1 MFGIKFSTGPFKEY
15 SSYRSIQGVFKLQVH
30 SRSIPATGPF
40 KEYLSYRSIQG
51 VFQLQVHSRSIPAP
65 GPFKE
70 YSSSRSIQGIFQ
82 LSFVTIQLFQRKRSY
97 SFSHRVFCWTKPC
110 DCDNLGIPIVTNNV
124 AYLDSSYNKSHR
136 NNKKKSFWCLWLLA
150 LFEPSYLVSIGCL
163 LVCGTIYMY
172 IPCMCPLINIDR
184 TFYDIILMNV

>member
-1 MFGIKFSTGPFKEY
+1 LNGPVTGTFKEY
-15 SSYRSIQGVFKLQVH
+15 SSYMSMQRVFKLQVH

-51 VFQLQVHSRSIPAP
+51 VFQLQVHARSIPAP

-97 SFSHRVFCWTKPC
+97 SFSHRVFC
-110 DCDNLGIPIVTNNV
+110 
-124 AYLDSSYNKSHR
+124 
-136 NNKKKSFWCLWLLA
+136 
-150 LFEPSYLVSIGCL
+150 
-163 LVCGTIYMY
+163 
-172 IPCMCPLINIDR
+172 
-184 TFYDIILMNV
+184 